1 MTRMFSAL
9 SLGLAACIALPAT
22 GEAQSGN
29 CAPRDRVIA
38 QLSER
43 FGEARQSIGMAAGD
57 RVVEMF
63 ASPDTG
69 TWTITMTMPSGLT
82 CIIGAGEAWER
93 VDEAATPA
101 GQPV

>member
-1 MTRMFSAL
+1 MTRTFSAL
-9 SLGLAACIALPAT
+9 SLGLAACMALPGT
-22 GEAQSGN
+22 GQAQSGN
-29 CAPRDRVIA
+29 CAPRDRVIVE
-38 QLSER
+38 LSER

-69 TWTITMTMPSGLT
+69 TWTITMTLPSGLT
-82 CIIGAGEAWER
+82 CIIGAGDAWER
-93 VDEAATPA
+93 IDEAATPA